1 MLIDCPGCANSYHIS
16 RAMLGPNGRNVACP
30 RCSASWYVAP
40 EAAESAASDAVGMEI
55 SAEAIS
61 QKPVA
66 ADAAAQMSAAAGRK
80 RFFPPPLRLVIS
92 RNLWLGVAGVGFVMA
107 AIAYRGPIVRYW
119 PQAATAYAGLG
130 LPVNLRGLALHDVH
144 MTSIETAGEPVL
156 GIEGA
161 ITNLKPAKNR
171 VPTLRLSLRDGQSRE
186 IYAWTVEAPKGNL
199 AIGETV
205 TFRARLAAPPANAQ
219 ALLVS
224 FAPAAHERLALK

>member
-1 MLIDCPGCANSYHIS
+1 MLIDCPGCANSYHIN
-16 RAMLGPNGRNVACP
+16 RAMLAPNGRNVACP

-40 EAAESAASDAVGMEI
+40 EPAEDEAFDAGGMEI
-55 SAEAIS
+55 SAEAVS

-66 ADAAAQMSAAAGRK
+66 ADAVQAAVAGRK
-80 RFFPPPLRLVIS
+80 RFVPAPLRIVIS
-92 RNLWLGVAGVGFVMA
+92 RDLWLGVACVGLVMA

-130 LPVNLRGLALHDVH
+130 LPVNLRGLALHDLH
-144 MTSIETAGEPVL
+144 MVTTETAGEPVL

-161 ITNLKPAKNR
+161 ITNLKSSQNR
-171 VPTLRLSLRDGQSRE
+171 VPTLRLSLRDAQSRE

-224 FAPAAHERLALK
+224 FAPAVHERLALK